1 MNSSHDQNL
10 DYMMLIFL
18 FGPPVYN
25 QRFHVTHIWFLRFQW
40 NSSVYTSNN
49 LHAEVTSGC
58 GRKQHIY
65 TLKGVRAVFRSNRTI
80 AMNKISYK
88 YTSSC
93 FAKHHQWSI
102 KLWDDERRGTE
113 GRQPKMFVLRV
124 WFLSNHQWF
133 NGLWWSQYSWAS
145 WNGPIQHIWLLH
157 LPWE

>member
-40 NSSVYTSNN
+40 NSSVYTYNN

-65 TLKGVRAVFRSNRTI
+65 TLKGVRAVFRSFSIYLGSRWTCRMAQRWFI
-80 AMNKISYK
+80 KISVWFSPRFETQSK
-88 YTSSC
+88 YWFLALFVVISRFILWILSSC
-93 FAKHHQWSI
+93 F
-102 KLWDDERRGTE
+102 
-113 GRQPKMFVLRV
+113 MFCFSLPPIVPFPLFIFRFNRV
-124 WFLSNHQWF
+124 SFVN
-133 NGLWWSQYSWAS
+133 
-145 WNGPIQHIWLLH
+145 
-157 LPWE
+157 